1 MPRKK
6 RPPIHTDPTENADQ
20 AELAAWRSGMAPIG
34 YGIIDER
41 LAGADDDYLG
51 DPQLKREEW
60 ERDKAYEEAE
70 NSTTTEIQRR
80 IDLLGEAYP
89 FTREGSRLVY
99 TAKANYLYEFLLGLS
114 LSESYSKGKRAVLP
128 RVFEVISCLI
138 AEIYL
143 GEDAESFRMGWPRP
157 KGVATT
163 LKAAVDELHIKAGN
177 YEGEWVWGP
186 KQGNPEDP
194 TPQRAKEQGL
204 DIVAWKKSPDGRT
217 GQLYLLGQC
226 ACGKGW
232 DSDAKLQDLSLSILN
247 EWISE
252 IACVKPVR
260 AIFTPRHAMDDRL
273 PFLSR
278 QGGMVFDRARLALLG
293 AKPRATIQLASRQQS
308 LQRLTKLCAA

>member
-1 MPRKK
+1 MAKK
-6 RPPIHTDPTENADQ
+6 RPPLRTDPTENADQ

-70 NSTTTEIQRR
+70 NAATTEIQRR
-80 IDLLGEAYP
+80 IDLLGDAYP
-89 FTREGSRLVY
+89 FTRAGSRLIY
-99 TAKANYLYEFLLGLS
+99 TSKAPYLYEFLLSLS

-138 AEIYL
+138 AEVYL
-143 GEDAESFRMGWPRP
+143 GEDADSFRIGWPRP
-157 KGVATT
+157 KGAATT
-163 LKAAVDELHIKAGN
+163 LMAAITDLRTKAGN
-177 YEGEWVWGP
+177 LDGEWIWGP
-186 KQGNPEDP
+186 KQGNPINP
-194 TPQRAKEQGL
+194 TPAQAKEQGL

-226 ACGKGW
+226 ACGKSW
-232 DSDAKLQDLSLSILN
+232 DSDAKLQDLNLAILN

-260 AIFTPRHAMDDRL
+260 AIFTPRHALDGRL

-278 QGGMVFDRARLALLG
+278 HGGMVFDRARLAILG
-293 AKPRATIQLASRQQS
+293 AKPRAATELAAHKLS
-308 LQRLTKLCAA
+308 LERLTRLCAA